1 MYRVISFKNILNL
14 FAKLPTLAFIGV
26 IRVYQI
32 FISPIIPTNC
42 RYTPS
47 CSSYSIEAIKTHGL
61 FQGIWLS
68 SKRIVRCHPWGPWG
82 EDPVPEANKKI
93 RKKH

>member
-1 MYRVISFKNILNL
+1 MYKVIGFKTILNV
-14 FAKLPTLAFIGV
+14 FSKLPSLALIGV

-32 FISPIIPTNC
+32 FISPIIPNNC

-47 CSSYSIEAIKTHGL
+47 CSSYSIEAIEIHGL

-68 SKRIVRCHPWGPWG
+68 SKRILRCHPWGPWG
-82 EDPVPEANKKI
+82 EDPVPKSNKKVQ
-93 RKKH
+93 KKH